1 MICATS
7 QRAYGQL
14 GVTIVDQW
22 NVFNRVYYDGA
33 LRPIPIFITQSQP
46 GKRIA
51 YCTGGNGPRHIAL
64 NIPNNHTK
72 LVADNCTL
80 LHEMLH
86 QYLHERGECAK
97 HSDEPWRREI
107 MRITRLITGNEI
119 WAGPSSVRRIN
130 GKPTWYQK
138 SHPETGAVSLKQS
151 AIACWPHEGLG
162 IDMGPLG
169 RAATCSEVFHWTA
182 AGAPDK
188 SMVEA
193 ECWAIAEGCKL
204 GWFCPFCPFCPSIQK
219 RKFLR
224 ILSF

>member
-1 MICATS
+1 MFTLDDMRHVAKE
-7 QRAYGQL
+7 AYGQL

-22 NVFNRVYYDGA
+22 NVFNRVYYYGA

-46 GKRIA
+46 FGKRIA

-130 GKPTWYQK
+130 GKPNSVPK
-138 SHPETGAVSLKQS
+138 VASRDRRCVAE
-151 AIACWPHEGLG
+151 AIRYRLLAAR
-162 IDMGPLG
+162 GP
-169 RAATCSEVFHWTA
+169 RY
-182 AGAPDK
+182 
-188 SMVEA
+188 
-193 ECWAIAEGCKL
+193 
-204 GWFCPFCPFCPSIQK
+204 
-219 RKFLR
+219 
-224 ILSF
+224 